1 MGKKQFYRSM
11 MVIAMPIALQNLIT
25 VGVSMMDTLMLGSLG
40 EAALSASALANQ
52 LFFIFTLVIYGTAG
66 GTNVLVAQFW
76 GRKDRESIR
85 RTLAYTYRIVLL
97 FAFIMVALSL
107 FAPRMIMHI
116 FTNDPE
122 VIALGADYLRIVS
135 VSYLFFGI
143 ATISGNVLRAVRTVR
158 IGLIASL
165 VSLSVNIVLNWILIF
180 GNLGMPEMGVSGAAL
195 ATTIARI
202 CECITVVV
210 YMKYFEKKIM
220 LKIRDLLHLDRSLR
234 KRFIQNSV
242 PVICNEMLWSLGFS
256 LLTVIIGHMGT
267 AVTAAYSI
275 YNVVSQLSS
284 VMSQGIAAA
293 AAVIVGNTI
302 GAGKQGQLKEVI
314 ARLQKAAVGVGLFAF
329 TFVFL
334 SRYSMPFLY
343 DISAE
348 SIGYLMDIL
357 LIGAFLE
364 GLRPN
369 AFVNMI
375 GILRGGGDAKFVLI
389 NDILF
394 LWTIC
399 IPLGYL
405 CAFVW
410 NLPVWLT
417 FLVLRFDDVIKL
429 GTSTIRIMQGRWVK
443 DVTREEKTINE
454 TEVSI

>member
-202 CECITVVV
+202 CECITVMV
-210 YMKYFEKKIM
+210 YM
-220 LKIRDLLHLDRSLR
+220 
-234 KRFIQNSV
+234 
-242 PVICNEMLWSLGFS
+242 
-256 LLTVIIGHMGT
+256 
-267 AVTAAYSI
+267 
-275 YNVVSQLSS
+275 
-284 VMSQGIAAA
+284 
-293 AAVIVGNTI
+293 
-302 GAGKQGQLKEVI
+302 
-314 ARLQKAAVGVGLFAF
+314 
-329 TFVFL
+329 
-334 SRYSMPFLY
+334 
-343 DISAE
+343 
-348 SIGYLMDIL
+348 
-357 LIGAFLE
+357 
-364 GLRPN
+364 
-369 AFVNMI
+369 
-375 GILRGGGDAKFVLI
+375 
-389 NDILF
+389 
-394 LWTIC
+394 
-399 IPLGYL
+399 
-405 CAFVW
+405 
-410 NLPVWLT
+410 
-417 FLVLRFDDVIKL
+417 
-429 GTSTIRIMQGRWVK
+429 
-443 DVTREEKTINE
+443 
-454 TEVSI
+454 